1 MNDKCGGGK
10 REGSESKVDA
20 SSSSSTFEVNDLVFF
35 GRSDFGVAV
44 GTEKDDPINVYGLE
58 ILLFVLVV
66 NYSLILLVA
75 NFEGRFCK
83 TNCDDLDASQ
93 LKRGS
98 FDRKF
103 TTLDN
108 YCLNVKFVFHLMVL
122 SFDP

>member
-44 GTEKDDPINVYGLE
+44 GTEKDDPINVYG
-58 ILLFVLVV
+58 
-66 NYSLILLVA
+66 
-75 NFEGRFCK
+75 RFCK